1 MLRLALSFIVLLILL
16 TQLTGC
22 KKNSGHEMWEFSFT
36 YNGQTYTGAE
46 YGSPREFR
54 GDILGIEI
62 RKPDVLGGVVRF
74 IWANNCAILEPTGMD
89 ISFNE
94 NSCAFYTTGSPVD
107 SSKIFTY
114 SSGSG
119 NTTATNCK
127 TKRDRLNRVDY
138 TTCTISGSFS
148 LVLINNAGLTK
159 RITGTFKDPD
169 VIK

>member
-1 MLRLALSFIVLLILL
+1 VRLSFRSIIYLVFLA
-16 TQLTGC
+16 QFAGC
-22 KKNSGHEMWEFSFT
+22 KKDSGRDMWEFSFT

-46 YGSPREFR
+46 YGSPMEGQ
-54 GDILGIEI
+54 GDIVGIEI
-62 RKPDVLGGVVRF
+62 RKPDILGGTVKFSWV
-74 IWANNCAILEPTGMD
+74 NNCAFLEPTGMD
-89 ISFNE
+89 ISVNY
-94 NSCAFYTTGSPVD
+94 NTCAFFVMSGTVD

-127 TKRDRLNRVDY
+127 TKTDRLFNVTY

-169 VIK
+169 VWR